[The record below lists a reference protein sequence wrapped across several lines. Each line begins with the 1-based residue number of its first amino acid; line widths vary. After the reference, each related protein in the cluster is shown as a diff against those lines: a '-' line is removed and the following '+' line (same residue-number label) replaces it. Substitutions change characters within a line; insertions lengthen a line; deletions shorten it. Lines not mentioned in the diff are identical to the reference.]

1 MGGEEGDEEDEGG
14 RRKRNKRKAMAIR
27 NVVEMMRTVKRSL
40 DPLGILNPG
49 KVVDVEARSSFV
61 KKGDH

>member
-1 MGGEEGDEEDEGG
+1 MVEGEG
-14 RRKRNKRKAMAIR
+14 A
-27 NVVEMMRTVKRSL
+27 VEMMRTVKRSL